1 MTIETTVVGPV
12 SRCGVC
18 GIADS
23 EPKHQVLVGY
33 NNENTSGQMFHPLDD
48 DRDGVIQAHFDCPFE
63 WHEKVDAATAA
74 HIHKVQA
81 LCAQGI
87 KGDALRAA
95 IREGT
100 V

>member
-1 MTIETTVVGPV
+1 MTIETTTL

-18 GIADS
+18 QAVDDH
-23 EPKHQVLVGY
+23 PKHQVAIGY
-33 NNENTSGQMFHPLDD
+33 NNEHTSGGMFHPLDD

-63 WHEKVDAATAA
+63 WHEKVDAATAE
-74 HIHKVQA
+74 HIRKVQA

-87 KGDALRAA
+87 KGDALRQR
-95 IREGT
+95 IVEGT